1 MNKEKATM
9 SMYCKVKVTEEQFEV
24 VLREMRNRGLT
35 MSSLASSD
43 KRAKQDFAERGY
55 SYVDIGWSGNTIG
68 WASENSDLDVMEF
81 EELMARLDAG
91 IPPLRAFRK
100 IHTYTNKQ

>member
-1 MNKEKATM
+1 M

-35 MSSLASSD
+35 MNSYGETKSKSE
-43 KRAKQDFAERGY
+43 FAELGY
-55 SYVDIGWSGNTIG
+55 SYVDIGWSGTTIG